1 MSAPSEAERPAGQFV
16 CTVDE
21 VGLKRA
27 LRVEIDGYAVA
38 VVKDSEGNLYAIGDA
53 CSHGEIS
60 LSEGDVEGRTIEC
73 WAHGSS
79 FDLRTGEP
87 LTLPAYEP
95 VPVFDLTVDGPDVYV
110 DVKNILNG
118 VAAPELEA

>member
-1 MSAPSEAERPAGQFV
+1 MSTSTKPTGELV
-16 CTVDE
+16 CRADDVE
-21 VGLKRA
+21 IKGA
-27 LRVEIDGYAVA
+27 LRIDIDDYPVA
-38 VVKDSEGNLYAIGDA
+38 IVKDSEGALHAIGDT
-53 CSHGEIS
+53 CSHAEIS
-60 LSEGDVEGRTIEC
+60 LSEGDVEGCTIEC

-95 VPVFDLTVDGPDVYV
+95 VPVFELNIDDGNVYV
-110 DVKNILNG
+110 DVKKILNG